1 MLRFV
6 DNVCCLNEERGA
18 WNGERRNENETKQ
31 GMKLLM
37 ELGFNYGSVPITKRA
52 NSYKGY
58 PSRYRMCFHGDF
70 VLAYRSKCVILRT
83 LLIWVRFPSFK

>member
-1 MLRFV
+1 MERGTK
-6 DNVCCLNEERGA
+6 NEEMKMG
-18 WNGERRNENETKQ
+18 TKQ

-58 PSRYRMCFHGDF
+58 PSRCRMCLHGDF

>member
-1 MLRFV
+1 MERGTG
-6 DNVCCLNEERGA
+6 NEEMKMG
-18 WNGERRNENETKQ
+18 TKQ

-58 PSRYRMCFHGDF
+58 PSRCRMCLHGDF

-83 LLIWVRFPSFK
+83 LLTWVRFPSFK